1 MPELRRIRL
10 TKTDLDRIPAD
21 ERFFY
26 LMAGH
31 FANDVTILSQLLIA
45 AFNCAFGRPG
55 EFSRDEHHPRA
66 QICVGS
72 DRHGPCLVTSPDYHR
87 SNRSSKRE
95 WMCG

>member
-45 AFNCAFGRPG
+45 ALNSAFGRPG
-55 EFSRDEHHPRA
+55 EYSRDEPHNAPGLA
-66 QICVGS
+66 QLFWS
-72 DRHGPCLVTSPDYHR
+72 
-87 SNRSSKRE
+87 
-95 WMCG
+95 

>member
-45 AFNCAFGRPG
+45 ALATL
-55 EFSRDEHHPRA
+55 H
-66 QICVGS
+66 
-72 DRHGPCLVTSPDYHR
+72 LT
-87 SNRSSKRE
+87 
-95 WMCG
+95 